1 MEVWKVKVHPKQP
14 VTYLWGGEKVDEP
27 LDASMFF
34 TLRVD
39 ELGENIV
46 FGRRDNTSN
55 PIKTLG
61 ILQAGESFTLSL
73 KGLRGIWAKCVDP
86 KVDAQV
92 YCCLHYSSATS

>member
-1 MEVWKVKVHPKQP
+1 MESWKVKVHPRQP

-27 LDASMFF
+27 LDATLIL

-39 ELGENIV
+39 ELGETIV

-61 ILQAGESFTLSL
+61 TLQAGESFTVSL
-73 KGLRGIWAKCVDP
+73 KGLRGIWAKCADP
-86 KVDAQV
+86 KVDTHV
-92 YCCLHYSSATS
+92 YCCVHTPSAS